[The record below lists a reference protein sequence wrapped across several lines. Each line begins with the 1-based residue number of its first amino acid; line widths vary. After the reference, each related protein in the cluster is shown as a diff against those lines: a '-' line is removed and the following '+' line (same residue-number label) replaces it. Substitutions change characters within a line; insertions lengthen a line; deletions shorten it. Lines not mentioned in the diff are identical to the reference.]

1 MIFSQSSNRE
11 NAWKFLEWFTSD
23 EIQTD
28 YGREIEAALGSISRY
43 TPANTAA
50 FHNLAWSKEERLLL
64 DEQRGNIRTLNEISG
79 NYSVTRELVNAFRKV
94 VYDNANPTDTIYTY
108 NKRITKELQR
118 KQDIHDR

>member
-1 MIFSQSSNRE
+1 VIFSQSPNRE

-50 FHNLAWSKEERLLL
+50 FHNF
-64 DEQRGNIRTLNEISG
+64 G
-79 NYSVTRELVNAFRKV
+79 LVKRKS
-94 VYDNANPTDTIYTY
+94 AAARRACAGIF
-108 NKRITKELQR
+108 E
-118 KQDIHDR
+118 H